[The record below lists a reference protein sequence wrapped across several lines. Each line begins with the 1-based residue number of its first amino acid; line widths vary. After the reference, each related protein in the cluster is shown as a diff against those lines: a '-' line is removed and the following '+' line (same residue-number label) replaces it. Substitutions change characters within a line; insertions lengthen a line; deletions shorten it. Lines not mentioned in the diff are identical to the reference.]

1 MAKNFKALA
10 TSQTI
15 ISELFT
21 DREKLTTTDVIAQF
35 PDGATIADF
44 DIVEYVDDAG
54 EIQEYCVIV
63 FAEDENKFYCGGALL
78 TKIIKSWVGNDNI
91 LDVRDEYKTSE
102 PVAVKLSLARTK
114 RNNNITKVEI
124 L

>member
-10 TSQTI
+10 NAQTI
-15 ISELFT
+15 ISELMNGR
-21 DREKLTTTDVIAQF
+21 DKLTTADVIAKY
-35 PDGATIADF
+35 PNGATIADF

-54 EIQEYCVIV
+54 EIKEYCVLV
-63 FAEDENKFYCGGALL
+63 FNDDDTKFYCGGALL
-78 TKIIKSWVGNDNI
+78 TKIVKSWVGTDDI
-91 LDVRDEYKTSE
+91 IVVRDEYKASE
-102 PVAVKLSLARTK
+102 PVTVKLSLARTK